1 MKKHKKVT
9 MPAMIMKNMKTV
21 TFPFI
26 FSSQN
31 LTNEEFL
38 KKMSKTLLKL
48 FYWFRNWNWISSK
61 NIDFLLHLLNFSA
74 FSGAMTIARWAFQ
87 AKTCC

>member
-48 FYWFRNWNWISSK
+48 FY
-61 NIDFLLHLLNFSA
+61 
-74 FSGAMTIARWAFQ
+74 
-87 AKTCC
+87 